1 MSHRFLFTSI
11 GTTGRLHPLLPYA
24 DAARAAGHEVAF
36 ATPPVATPAVKA
48 LGFAA
53 FSVGKDSSARE
64 SVQLAGFS
72 LDGLSVEEQMLL
84 MGRYWTLGDHLIERV
99 RDLVELGS
107 WWRPDVI
114 IREEIEYAGCLAA
127 ELLDVPDAS
136 IKASANVDLREIPAR
151 REVLLERFGVLRLR
165 LGLPP
170 DPELAMPFRYLEV
183 WPFPRSFR
191 IGPYPASTCRPSRPV
206 PFDQAGPEGLPA
218 WVDDLPPRDA
228 MARVYVTL
236 GTTGDLAQHVD
247 VFATILPGLRDE
259 RYSLIVTVGRDID
272 PTRFGPQPANV
283 HVEQYI
289 PQTLLFPYCD
299 LVVCHGGS
307 GTVLSALDHGL
318 PQVMIPLTADQ
329 PFNARHGTDAGYA
342 LTVTPNELTPESIR
356 VAVGTVCHDP
366 GYRAHAERIQDEIH
380 SMPGPD
386 QVVAWFTELAREG

>member
-1 MSHRFLFTSI
+1 
-11 GTTGRLHPLLPYA
+11 
-24 DAARAAGHEVAF
+24 
-36 ATPPVATPAVKA
+36 
-48 LGFAA
+48 
-53 FSVGKDSSARE
+53 
-64 SVQLAGFS
+64 
-72 LDGLSVEEQMLL
+72 
-84 MGRYWTLGDHLIERV
+84 
-99 RDLVELGS
+99 
-107 WWRPDVI
+107 
-114 IREEIEYAGCLAA
+114 
-127 ELLDVPDAS
+127 
-136 IKASANVDLREIPAR
+136 
-151 REVLLERFGVLRLR
+151 
-165 LGLPP
+165 
-170 DPELAMPFRYLEV
+170 
-183 WPFPRSFR
+183 
-191 IGPYPASTCRPSRPV
+191 
-206 PFDQAGPEGLPA
+206 
-218 WVDDLPPRDA
+218 